1 MEMAGAN
8 PLAANSD
15 PSINNNLPIKRANE
29 KEKCRETRSTFFF
42 KWALEWLFSDDETLK
57 VHGESLCIERVY
69 VLLD

>member
-1 MEMAGAN
+1 MERAGAN

-29 KEKCRETRSTFFF
+29 NEVQRNQQHG
-42 KWALEWLFSDDETLK
+42 LVDDETLK
-57 VHGESLCIERVY
+57 VLGESLCIERVY